1 VSRCSLV
8 RNHLYSQMRFSEKY
22 GYSEPRQS
30 IQVEGLDEV
39 TRNKLWNQFWSK
51 RYVLREEGGGPKYQY
66 IWHSHLGKPL
76 DDMGDRKEI
85 EEIKNIF
92 LNGEWYEALDLIE
105 FISKENHH
113 LTDIEP
119 DFNKVLEEE
128 KSAYRL
134 AGGEIVPITDEVE
147 LQSIDEGMEKT
158 RKYEGVR
165 EHLETALAHFSDE
178 DEPDYR
184 NSVKES
190 ISAAESMAQIVI
202 GDEDATLGQALSR
215 MEHQRGLNG
224 ALKSSF
230 SSLYGYAS
238 DQEGIR
244 HALSEKS
251 NVSFAF
257 AKFMLVN
264 CTAFVNYLIDEY
276 EAD

>member
-1 VSRCSLV
+1 
-8 RNHLYSQMRFSEKY
+8 MRFSEKY

-30 IQVEGLDEV
+30 VQVEELDQD
-39 TRNKLWNQFWSK
+39 TRNKLWNIYWKNRNRFLLSEFNKDIWNDFFVK
-51 RYVLREEGGGPKYQY
+51 KIDNLEG
-66 IWHSHLGKPL
+66 IDSNI
-76 DDMGDRKEI
+76 KEVFN
-85 EEIKNIF
+85 E
-92 LNGEWYEALDLIE
+92 GEWFRVIDLIE
-105 FISKENHH
+105 YISRYDEKGIQDE
-113 LTDIEP
+113 
-119 DFNKVLEEE
+119 FNEVLEEE
-128 KSAYRL
+128 KSAYRIVD
-134 AGGEIVPITDEVE
+134 GEAVPVSDQIE
-147 LQSIDEGMEKT
+147 LEAIEEGMEKT

-165 EHLETALAHFSDE
+165 EHLEQALAHFSDE
-178 DEPDYR
+178 DDPDYR

-202 GDEDATLGQALSR
+202 DDEDATLGQALSE
-215 MEHQRGLNG
+215 MEREHGLNG

-251 NVSFAF
+251 DVSFAF

>member
-1 VSRCSLV
+1 
-8 RNHLYSQMRFSEKY
+8 MRFSEKY

-30 IQVEGLDEV
+30 IQVEELEDT
-39 TRNKLWNQFWSK
+39 TRNRLWNVFWNK
-51 RYVLREEGGGPKYQY
+51 RHVVGGGSAAYY
-66 IWHSHLGKPL
+66 EDIWHDHFGNPV
-76 DDMGDRKEI
+76 DEMGNKKEVQ
-85 EEIKNIF
+85 ELKEVF
-92 LNGEWYEALDLIE
+92 MSGEWYELIDLIE
-105 FISKENHH
+105 FVSNRNPKTE
-113 LTDIEP
+113 IES
-119 DFNKVLEEE
+119 DFNDVLEEE
-128 KSAYRL
+128 KSAYRIVD
-134 AGGEIVPITDEVE
+134 GEGVPVSDEVE
-147 LQSIDEGMEKT
+147 LEAIEEGMEKT

-165 EHLETALAHFSDE
+165 EHLEQALAHFSDE
-178 DEPDYR
+178 DNPDYR

-202 GDEDATLGQALSR
+202 GDENATLGQALSK
-215 MEHQRGLNG
+215 MEQEYGLNG

-244 HALSEKS
+244 HALTEKS
-251 NVSFAF
+251 DVSFAF

>member
-1 VSRCSLV
+1 VVDLYSDVRGVSPCAGYSDFSKSV
-8 RNHLYSQMRFSEKY
+8 WTEHLYQRRDEYPSQT
-22 GYSEPRQS
+22 
-30 IQVEGLDEV
+30 EGIV
-39 TRNKLWNQFWSK
+39 GFQ
-51 RYVLREEGGGPKYQY
+51 
-66 IWHSHLGKPL
+66 
-76 DDMGDRKEI
+76 KEI
-85 EEIKNIF
+85 LTSAQWFKVMDF
-92 LNGEWYEALDLIE
+92 LE
-105 FISKENHH
+105 FTSQYFSSDELESKLNS
-113 LTDIEP
+113 
-119 DFNKVLEEE
+119 VLEEE

-134 AGGEIVPITDEVE
+134 VEGEVVPITDEIE
-147 LQSIDEGMEKT
+147 LESIEEGIEKT

-165 EHLETALAHFSDE
+165 EHLKQALAHFSDE
-178 DEPDYR
+178 KDPDYR

-202 GDEDATLGQALSR
+202 GDEDATLGQALSK
-215 MEHQRGLNG
+215 MEQAHGLNG

-251 NVSFAF
+251 DVSFAF

-264 CTAFVNYLIDEY
+264 CHAFVNYLIDEY

>member
-1 VSRCSLV
+1 
-8 RNHLYSQMRFSEKY
+8 MRFSEKY
-22 GYSEPRQS
+22 GYAEPRQS
-30 IQVEGLDEV
+30 IQVEELDKT
-39 TRNKLWNQFWSK
+39 TRKRLWNVVWRNRGNLTIRFGSLAEDMWDEYFGEPMDNMSD
-51 RYVLREEGGGPKYQY
+51 VSEEVRRVF
-66 IWHSHLGKPL
+66 
-76 DDMGDRKEI
+76 ME
-85 EEIKNIF
+85 
-92 LNGEWYEALDLIE
+92 GEWYSILDTIE
-105 FISKENHH
+105 YISENKPD
-113 LTDIEP
+113 TDIESK
-119 DFNKVLEEE
+119 FNEVLEEE

-134 AGGEIVPITDEVE
+134 VEGEVAPITDEIE
-147 LQSIDEGMEKT
+147 LEAIEDGMEKT

-165 EHLETALAHFSDE
+165 EHLEQALVHFSDE
-178 DEPDYR
+178 DNPDYR

-202 GDEDATLGQALSR
+202 GDEDATLGQALSK
-215 MEHQRGLNG
+215 MDQEHGLNG

-251 NVSFAF
+251 DVSFAF

-264 CTAFVNYLIDEY
+264 CHAFVNYLIDEY